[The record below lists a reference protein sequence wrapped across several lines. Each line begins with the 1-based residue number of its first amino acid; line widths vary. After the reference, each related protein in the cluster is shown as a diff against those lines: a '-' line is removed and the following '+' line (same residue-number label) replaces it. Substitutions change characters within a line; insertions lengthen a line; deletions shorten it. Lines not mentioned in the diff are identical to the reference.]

1 MVPPGAVGVL
11 PGRLG
16 PRCVRRPCGWRWLI
30 AGNGRRPGLC
40 QPGAVRGDALLDGL
54 GEVLPQVEPVSDLD
68 RVRCPGACPVRVG
81 AGAVPA
87 DDLDAGMR
95 GQPVRERLRVAALQQ
110 VKRRPGLAVDDD
122 RAVVLPAPDGE
133 VVHPEDPRGGRRR
146 VRGGH
151 DEPEQHLPARRH
163 SHGQGPMPSRT
174 GRLTRRPQGSRT
186 PDRTC
191 TVTACRSC
199 LTSRR
204 TRRSWN
210 TCGSRPAR
218 LADLMT
224 TPWAPG
230 SCAATRT

>member
-1 MVPPGAVGVL
+1 MARAARRAPALRLAQAHRPAAGTGPGSA
-11 PGRLG
+11 RQA
-16 PRCVRRPCGWRWLI
+16 RCAATHRSTALARFCHRWNRS
-30 AGNGRRPGLC
+30 A
-40 QPGAVRGDALLDGL
+40 
-54 GEVLPQVEPVSDLD
+54 DLH
-68 RVRCPGACPVRVG
+68 RVRCPGAGPVGVG

-87 DDLDAGMR
+87 DDLDAGMG
-95 GQPVRERLRVAALQQ
+95 GQPVRERLGVAAFQQ
-110 VKRRPGLAVDDD
+110 VQRRAGLAVDDD
-122 RAVVLPAPDGE
+122 RAVVLAAPDGE